1 MTYSTADRRVVLPE
15 WVMPYLLEY
24 GSRFDCDDLPTILG
38 RVIADHRMAGLA
50 AATPA
55 TATAATPSAP
65 SQAIAPVPEPT
76 ASRFKI

>member
-38 RVIADHRMAGLA
+38 RIIADHKMAGLA
-50 AATPA
+50 GATPVA
-55 TATAATPSAP
+55 VTATPSNP
-65 SQAIAPVPEPT
+65 TIAPVPET
-76 ASRFKI
+76 TTSRFKI